1 MNVPPVDTELLSVEV
16 QKKYAEVAHEPHGEH
31 HFHTGR
37 YAAERFSYPSE
48 ILDQLPDFAVEAFAG
63 VGNPFAWG
71 LPGEGEKVVDVGS
84 GAGLDSVI
92 AAKAVGPSGHV
103 IGVDMTTD
111 MLDRARRSGVELR
124 LDHLEFREGRAER
137 LPVDAEWADLVISN
151 GVLNLVPDKAGAY
164 RQIFRALRPGG
175 RIQIA
180 DICVERPIPEGALS
194 DIDLWTG

>member
-48 ILDQLPDFAVEAFAG
+48 ILDQLPEFAVEAFAG

-103 IGVDMTTD
+103 IGVDMTSD
-111 MLDRARRSGVELR
+111 MLDRATRSAFELG

-151 GVLNLVPDKAGAY
+151 GVLNLVPDKAAAY

>member
-1 MNVPPVDTELLSVEV
+1 MPPVDTELLRVAVE
-16 QKKYAEVAHEPHGEH
+16 KKYAEVAQDPHGEH

-37 YAAERFSYPSE
+37 YAAQRFSYPSE
-48 ILDQLPDFAVEAFAG
+48 ILDQLPEFAVEAFAG

-71 LPGEGEKVVDVGS
+71 LPGEGERVVDVGS

-103 IGVDMTTD
+103 MGVDMTPD
-111 MLDRARRSGVELR
+111 MLDRARRSAAELG
-124 LDHLEFREGRAER
+124 LDQLEFREGRAER
-137 LPVDAEWADLVISN
+137 LPVDAGWADLVISN
-151 GVLNLVPDKAGAY
+151 GVLNLVPDKARAY